1 MEEVKNAKELL
12 DETISILNEKKVARK
27 ALAEVNKRVITET
40 AGDKG
45 DWNTLVKAYANKGR
59 AWIGDNPLELSS
71 EEKHKDVVSPIFT
84 KLLNLIKATEAFDQT
99 EELLGEYFN
108 ALEEAG
114 ITIQIDSEKFTHS
127 NVDMM
132 DSDIEDELKAAKSFL
147 LTIESYSDEIKNEH
161 AIKAEELNFAPK
173 TGYMQVASIYKKGIN
188 GKDIDDTVQNI
199 LTYNEFIDKAVNL
212 AADYAKDINNT
223 GN

>member
-173 TGYMQVASIYKKGIN
+173 TGYMQVANIYKKGIN

>member
-27 ALAEVNKRVITET
+27 ALAEVNKRVVTET

-59 AWIGDNPLELSS
+59 AWIGNNPLELNS
-71 EEKHKDVVSPIFT
+71 EEKHKDVVSPIFN
-84 KLLNLIKATEAFDQT
+84 KLLNLIKAAEAFDQT
-99 EELLGEYFN
+99 EELLGEYFA

-114 ITIQIDSEKFTHS
+114 ITIQINPEKFTHS

-132 DSDIEDELKAAKSFL
+132 DEDIEEELKAAKSFL

-173 TGYMQVASIYKKGIN
+173 TGYMQVANIYKKGIN